1 MRPLF
6 SFSSFIGNATLT
18 RRSAVGSPARHSL
31 LLGETIGAQS
41 SAEKALRSTLR
52 PPLYGGG
59 QGVVGTLK
67 LDAELSRGNC
77 SDAHTRSDIWCCL
90 YSGLFRVPW
99 PCNCCGADCCCCPH
113 SPRGP
118 AWEMALA
125 AGFGQL
131 LAEAGAIATAMRPF
145 ASGDSVS
152 VLVLLG
158 TAREAALT
166 PWVIRANEFLRPH
179 SLSVAVYNWIEQT
192 RDDKGNQTGEI
203 LRCAVQVYAGPGP
216 QAMLTAQPVAYA
228 AASHGGQLVYQ
239 PAAEQFL
246 NPQQYSHQVY
256 PAGYAGAQ
264 HSSTIPAGYAGAP
277 RQLY

>member
-1 MRPLF
+1 VALQ
-6 SFSSFIGNATLT
+6 LL
-18 RRSAVGSPARHSL
+18 RRGL
-31 LLGETIGAQS
+31 LL
-41 SAEKALRSTLR
+41 L
-52 PPLYGGG
+52 P
-59 QGVVGTLK
+59 
-67 LDAELSRGNC
+67 
-77 SDAHTRSDIWCCL
+77 
-90 YSGLFRVPW
+90 
-99 PCNCCGADCCCCPH
+99 
-113 SPRGP
+113 
-118 AWEMALA
+118 ALA
-125 AGFGQL
+125 ARPGVGD
-131 LAEAGAIATAMRPF
+131 GARRGLRPAPGRGGRDRHGHA

-158 TAREAALT
+158 TAREAALA

-203 LRCAVQVYAGPGP
+203 LRCAVQVYAGPGS

-264 HSSTIPAGYAGAP
+264 SATPAGYAGAP
-277 RQLY
+277 KQLY

>member
-1 MRPLF
+1 M
-6 SFSSFIGNATLT
+6 
-18 RRSAVGSPARHSL
+18 
-31 LLGETIGAQS
+31 GAQS
-41 SAEKALRSTLR
+41 SAEQALRSTLR

-77 SDAHTRSDIWCCL
+77 GDTQTRSDIWCCL

-131 LAEAGAIATAMRPF
+131 LAEAGAIATATRPF

-158 TAREAALT
+158 TAREAALA
-166 PWVIRANEFLRPH
+166 PWVLRANEFLRPH
-179 SLSVAVYNWIEQT
+179 GLSVAVYNWIEQT
-192 RDDKGNQTGEI
+192 RDDKGNQSGEV

-216 QAMLTAQPVAYA
+216 QAMLAAAQGAQPVTYA
-228 AASHGGQLVYQ
+228 AASHGGQLIYQ
-239 PAAEQFL
+239 QQPPLIYQQPQFSGYSQ
-246 NPQQYSHQVY
+246 PQPYSHQVYPTSYAGAQQQSAY
-256 PAGYAGAQ
+256 PAGYAGA
-264 HSSTIPAGYAGAP
+264 PK
-277 RQLY
+277 QLY